1 MQAQAPVF
9 TLIAVT
15 SRDGRI
21 TGPLGEPPMAWASAA
36 EQQVFHAAVDALD
49 WSFIGRRTHLL
60 AWRPE
65 RYRVVFSHS
74 CKKPLW
80 RHPRRLWV
88 DPERTTLDAMLELL
102 RLVRKTEHCGILGGV
117 GVHDWFAA
125 AGRIDRASITIEPLT
140 FDAGL
145 PLFSAAPGEDPRATL
160 PRLGLRQ
167 TDERALNPEGTLL
180 CQFSRCASR
189 PPPSRAEFNPE
200 LNSLHRSGWPCR

>member
-1 MQAQAPVF
+1 MQSPVPVF

-21 TGPLGEPPMAWASAA
+21 TGPHGEPPMAWASAA
-36 EQQVFHAAVDALD
+36 EQQVFHEAVDALD
-49 WSFIGRRTHLL
+49 WSFIGRHTHLL
-60 AWRPE
+60 AWRSE
-65 RYRVVFSHS
+65 RYRVVFSRS
-74 CKKPLW
+74 CKTPLW

-88 DPERTTLDAMLELL
+88 DPERTPLATMLELL
-102 RLVRKTEHCGILGGV
+102 RSVRKTEQCGILGGV

-125 AGRIDRASITIEPLT
+125 AGTIDSASITIEPRT
-140 FDAGL
+140 FGAGL

-180 CQFSRCASR
+180 CRFSRGDSR
-189 PPPSRAEFNPE
+189 S
-200 LNSLHRSGWPCR
+200 